1 MSVRRNKRGKDN
13 AEAVGEVEDVREKF
27 SERLFATDRFS
38 SERVNMYSTVD
49 RLLWVRDVLDGTP
62 EMSTFLESCWD
73 LVLEPSHILCTWTR
87 ERYVHCHLSIQ
98 ASRRNPVMCTT
109 TYGVQNGRQFP
120 TTTYVYTCTQ
130 KMSDNGVRVVVYMTG
145 LSV

>member
-13 AEAVGEVEDVREKF
+13 AEAAGEVEDVREKF

-62 EMSTFLESCWD
+62 EMSTLLESCWD
-73 LVLEPSHILCTWTR
+73 LVLEVYFCVLICGVYDHLIFYAHGRVNVMYTVISAFRLVAVTQSCAPQH
-87 ERYVHCHLSIQ
+87 VHSYIMY
-98 ASRRNPVMCTT
+98 NV
-109 TYGVQNGRQFP
+109 
-120 TTTYVYTCTQ
+120 
-130 KMSDNGVRVVVYMTG
+130 
-145 LSV
+145 

>member
-13 AEAVGEVEDVREKF
+13 AEAAGEVEDVREKF

-62 EMSTFLESCWD
+62 EMSTLLESCWD
-73 LVLEPSHILCTWTR
+73 LVLEVYFCVLIC
-87 ERYVHCHLSIQ
+87 
-98 ASRRNPVMCTT
+98 
-109 TYGVQNGRQFP
+109 GV
-120 TTTYVYTCTQ
+120 YE
-130 KMSDNGVRVVVYMTG
+130 
-145 LSV
+145 

>member
-13 AEAVGEVEDVREKF
+13 AEAAGEVEDVREKF

-62 EMSTFLESCWD
+62 EMSTLLESCW
-73 LVLEPSHILCTWTR
+73 
-87 ERYVHCHLSIQ
+87 
-98 ASRRNPVMCTT
+98 
-109 TYGVQNGRQFP
+109 
-120 TTTYVYTCTQ
+120 
-130 KMSDNGVRVVVYMTG
+130 
-145 LSV
+145 